1 MRRERAVLA
10 NTIPFNLKTLQ
21 QIDDRGFKYVQVKGF
36 TTDRHYDY
44 VEPQFLVLFP
54 MKELPTDQDLKDI
67 YEPVKSELLRQWAK
81 EEQYGMPI
89 VIAKVA

>member
-21 QIDDRGFKYVQVKGF
+21 QIEDRGFKYVQVKGF

-54 MKELPTDQDLKDI
+54 MKELPTDQDQKDI
-67 YEPVKSELLRQWAK
+67 YEPVKSDLLKQWAR
-81 EEQYGMPI
+81 EEQYGMPV